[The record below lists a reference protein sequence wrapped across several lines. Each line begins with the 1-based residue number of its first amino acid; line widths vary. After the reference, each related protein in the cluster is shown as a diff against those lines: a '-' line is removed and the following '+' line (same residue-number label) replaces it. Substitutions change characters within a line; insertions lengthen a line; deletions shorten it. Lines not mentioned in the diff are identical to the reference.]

1 MFRKISIF
9 GGGSTGHA
17 AAAYFTLK
25 GFEVTLCDTEAF
37 STRFRAIEEN
47 GGILLRGKERGFAP
61 IHCVTHDFAAAA
73 QSADLLIISVV
84 SCRHEEVARAIASHI
99 HDGQHILISP
109 GNLGAFVFR
118 KVFQELGV
126 KADVTLSEL
135 EGNLFPAR
143 LTGAAEATVGMPF
156 RAKSFAA
163 LPASDNQRVIDAYA
177 GCIEMVPC
185 VNVFDCVI
193 NSNNFVTHLGA
204 TILSA
209 CQIDQKGERFNL
221 FTDGLTP
228 ASMRLAELASEERR
242 QVIAAM
248 GYEEHSDPMI
258 HMNRLLDP
266 EHNPQLDVFLTLDG
280 PYDTGHRY
288 LTEDGP
294 CAGAFAVSVAHRLNI
309 PVPLLE
315 SLVVMAGKLNGQDY
329 LSTGRTLENL
339 GYPAEMSLPEIIA
352 TL

>member
-1 MFRKISIF
+1 MFRTISIF

-25 GFEVTLCDTEAF
+25 GFEATLCDTEEFAP
-37 STRFRAIEEN
+37 RFQAIRDS

-61 IHCVTHDFAAAA
+61 IHCVTHDLAAAA
-73 QSADLLIISVV
+73 AGGDLLIISVV
-84 SCRHEEVARAIASHI
+84 ACRHEEIARAIAPHL

-109 GNLGAFVFR
+109 GNLGSFVFR
-118 KVFQELGV
+118 RVFAELGV
-126 KADVTLSEL
+126 KADVTLAEL

-143 LTGAAEATVGMPF
+143 LTGGAEATVGMPF

-185 VNVFDCVI
+185 VNVFDCAI

-209 CQIDQKGERFNL
+209 CSIDQKGSKFNL

-228 ASMRLAELASEERR
+228 ASIRLAELASEERR
-242 QVIAAM
+242 RVIAAM
-248 GYEEHSDPMI
+248 GYEEHSDPMV

-280 PYDTGHRY
+280 PYDTAHRY
-288 LTEDGP
+288 LTEDGL
-294 CAGAFAVSVAHRLNI
+294 CAGAFAVSAAHRLGV

-315 SLVVMAGKLNGQDY
+315 ALVVMAGQLNGQDY
-329 LSTGRTLENL
+329 LAHGRTLENL
-339 GYPAEMSLPEIIA
+339 GYPPNLSLPQIIE

>member
-1 MFRKISIF
+1 MFRTISIF

-25 GFEVTLCDTEAF
+25 GFEVTLCDTEEFAP
-37 STRFRAIEEN
+37 RFQAIREN

-61 IHCVTHDFAAAA
+61 VHCVTHDFAAAA
-73 QSADLLIISVV
+73 RSADLLISCVV
-84 SCRHEEVARAIASHI
+84 ARRHEEIARAVAPHL
-99 HDGQHILISP
+99 HDGQHILVSP
-109 GNLGAFVFR
+109 GNLGSFVFR
-118 KVFQELGV
+118 RVFEELGV
-126 KADVTLSEL
+126 TAGVTLSEL

-156 RAKSFAA
+156 RAKSFSA
-163 LPASDNQRVIDAYA
+163 LPARDNQKVIDAYA
-177 GCIEMVPC
+177 GCIEMTPC

-209 CQIDQKGERFNL
+209 CLIDQKGEKFNL
-221 FTDGLTP
+221 FTDALTP
-228 ASMRLAELASEERR
+228 ASIRLAELASAERR
-242 QVIAAM
+242 RVIAAM
-248 GYEEHSDPMI
+248 GYQEHSDPMI

-280 PYDTGHRY
+280 PYDTAHRY
-288 LTEDGP
+288 LTEDGL
-294 CAGAFAVSVAHRLNI
+294 CAGAFAVSAARRLG
-309 PVPLLE
+309 VEAPLLE
-315 SLVVMAGKLNGQDY
+315 ALVVMAGQLNAQDY
-329 LSTGRTLENL
+329 MACGRTLENL
-339 GYPAEMSLPEIIA
+339 GYPGDMTLPQIIA